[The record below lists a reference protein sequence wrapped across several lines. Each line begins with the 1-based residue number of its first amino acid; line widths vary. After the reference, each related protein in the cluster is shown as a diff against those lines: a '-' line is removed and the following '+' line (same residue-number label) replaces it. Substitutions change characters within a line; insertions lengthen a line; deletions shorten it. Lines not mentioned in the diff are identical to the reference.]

1 MAEFIPHPYQR
12 KAYDAIIANDGTAC
26 WFEMGLGKTA
36 TTLMAIN
43 EILYN
48 RMDASRVLVVAPK
61 KVAEATWQDEAAK
74 WDNLRHLTFC
84 TLLGTQKQRL
94 AALEQCA
101 DIYVINREK
110 IPWLVQ
116 HYGRAWPFDMVV
128 LDEASSFKS
137 HSSQRFKSLRRV
149 RGRIYKIVEL
159 TGTPAPKDYLDLWS
173 QIYLLDEGERLGRTY
188 TAFREK
194 YFTPDR
200 RNGMTIF
207 SWKPKP
213 GAEEEIQAAISDIVL
228 SAKAA
233 DHIELPD
240 MIVED
245 IPVQLDEDAATAYR
259 TMELQMLLEVDGET
273 ITAMQAA
280 ALSNK
285 LLQLCNGA
293 VYDTAHEAH
302 TTNTSKLESL
312 SETINALDGLSALVF
327 YEFESDK
334 DRILRW
340 LQTRHR
346 GLRIAVMDTADD
358 QRRWNAG
365 EIDVL
370 LAHPASCAYGLNLQ
384 QGGHHI
390 VWFGLPWNLEWYLQ
404 ANARLHRQ
412 GQRQPVI
419 VHRLLVKGGEDER
432 VAAALERKD
441 TSQASLMES
450 MKIRIKQ
457 AHEREKTG

>member
-74 WDNLRHLTFC
+74 WDNLRHLTFR

-149 RGRIYKIVEL
+149 RGRIHKIVEL

-213 GAEEEIQAAISDIVL
+213 GAEEEIQSLLDDIVL

-327 YEFESDK
+327 YEFASDK
-334 DRILRW
+334 DRILSW
-340 LQTRHR
+340 LQTHHR

-390 VWFGLPWNLEWYLQ
+390 VWFGLPWNLDWYLQ

-412 GQRQPVI
+412 GQPYPVQ
-419 VHRLLVKGGEDER
+419 VYRLICSGTVDER
-432 VAAALERKD
+432 ACAALENKKGVQQGLLDSLNYLLRKY
-441 TSQASLMES
+441 TA
-450 MKIRIKQ
+450 K
-457 AHEREKTG
+457 

>member
-48 RMDASRVLVVAPK
+48 RMDASKVLVVAPR

-74 WDNLRHLTFC
+74 WDNLRHLTFS
-84 TLLGTQKQRL
+84 TVLGKQKQRQ
-94 AALEQCA
+94 AALERQA
-101 DIYVINREK
+101 DIYIINREN

-116 HYGRAWPFDMVV
+116 QYGRAWPFDMVV

-137 HSSQRFKSLRRV
+137 HSAQRFKALRRV
-149 RGRIYKIVEL
+149 RGKITRIVEL
-159 TGTPAPKDYLDLWS
+159 TGTPAPKDYLDLWA
-173 QIYLLDEGERLGRTY
+173 QVYLLDGGERLGRTY
-188 TAFREK
+188 TSYRDRWFA
-194 YFTPDR
+194 PDK

-213 GAEEEIQAAISDIVL
+213 GAEQEIQAAISDIVL

-327 YEFESDK
+327 YEFASDK
-334 DRILRW
+334 DRILSW
-340 LQTRHR
+340 LQTRHK

-457 AHEREKTG
+457 AHERAKTG